1 MIRDTWFWCKI
12 GITLFFIGAIL
23 RMYLVVRVKGW
34 QGYLQRQT
42 GVAASYRQLV
52 VDKKAPLWPLPLSYI
67 FIVLGFVVI
76 FGSILLIG

>member
-42 GVAASYRQLV
+42 GVTASYRQLV
-52 VDKKAPLWPLPLSYI
+52 ADKKAALWPLPMSYI
-67 FIVLGFVVI
+67 FIALGFIFI

>member
-1 MIRDTWFWCKI
+1 
-12 GITLFFIGAIL
+12 
-23 RMYLVVRVKGW
+23 MYLVVRVKGW